1 MSVDILDGPLGLE
14 ARLVLPNR
22 AAYTMNDRSVAA
34 RSAARVIFD
43 AIGNWGALGDRE
55 DRRSPRRGMI
65 GEQALRAILLGKT
78 LSPKGRVQAPSR
90 QLLVRAVR
98 EFQAAM
104 NDDQEQRFELWPH
117 PDYGSIG
124 HYFHAATL
132 ALDGLDDDQTNYSPQ
147 SLPTPWQRDF
157 TLSIR
162 LSDPRMY
169 VIDDL
174 AGTGFTSGSTHTLDV
189 GGNAPTDPVISGTLD
204 GVDHFTVENLSL
216 PVGGAHAKLF
226 FDDLPVTTGDVE
238 IDFDSRVATIDG
250 DDIGGFLTG
259 FDSRWWDDD
268 VPAGMN
274 PGSNQIKATGLDDWG
289 VAWHDAFWA

>member
-174 AGTGFTSGSTHTLDV
+174 AGTGFTRRVDAHASRTSAGT
-189 GGNAPTDPVISGTLD
+189 PRPIPVISGTLN
-204 GVDHFTVENLSL
+204 GVDHFTARE
-216 PVGGAHAKLF
+216 PVAARRR
-226 FDDLPVTTGDVE
+226 DTRSSSSTDLPVTTGDVE
-238 IDFDSRVATIDG
+238 IDFDKSGR
-250 DDIGGFLTG
+250 DDRRRRHRRLPVGLRLALVG
-259 FDSRWWDDD
+259 RRRPR
-268 VPAGMN
+268 PA
-274 PGSNQIKATGLDDWG
+274 
-289 VAWHDAFWA
+289 